1 MKQVLSQLHNIINE
15 LQDNN
20 LVKEAK
26 VLDQVFTKLADRR
39 APWTDD
45 RLREIRKHTKK
56 PSLVDISGDPNLS
69 VKDFSLGRPEDAII
83 QHSTAYQNLKD
94 RWLRARDAYVAGE
107 KMNFM
112 AHYNRPNNSINEN
125 QLDKRSN
132 ILRANWID
140 AEDDLEN
147 WYIGAF
153 AEVKAGKP
161 VPQIPKYIAEDITK
175 EVMNRKK
182 SKLQPL
188 IIEDI
193 TDEVRNRKKPVKSP
207 TKQTSP
213 IDKPEQRNAPSKPM
227 AKPVAKPSAPKPQP
241 VKKQELQ
248 EQVMPTQN
256 NLTKDQIYFKAQ
268 MHAVD
273 YEAKVKELGSKSKAY
288 NVMQSKVYNSD
299 KTEDKSIFE
308 EWLKLIDMDTKMVPE
323 KTPEYTYNPVNS
335 KYTPY
340 GPEFEASN
348 YYEEYKSKIDALG
361 SETKA
366 YNDMQA
372 KVYNADKTKGKKIYK
387 EWLKLVDSEST

>member
-26 VLDQVFTKLADRR
+26 VLDQVFTKLADRGKR
-39 APWTDD
+39 WNEVIENTQSTELIKEDGEPD
-45 RLREIRKHTKK
+45 
-56 PSLVDISGDPNLS
+56 LS
-69 VKDFSLGRPEDAII
+69 VRDFSLGRREDAII
-83 QHSTAYQNLKD
+83 QHSDAYRNLRDK
-94 RWLRARDAYVAGE
+94 WLRARDAYEAS
-107 KMNFM
+107 KALSFM
-112 AHYNRPNNSINEN
+112 GNRANPNKLYSTYGNELRQN
-125 QLDKRSN
+125 R
-132 ILRANWID
+132 LRAKWIA
-140 AEDDLEN
+140 AEDNLEN

-153 AEVKAGKP
+153 IQVKDGKP
-161 VPQIPKYIAEDITK
+161 VPQIEKLPIIDITK
-175 EVMNRKK
+175 EKMNR
-182 SKLQPL
+182 
-188 IIEDI
+188 
-193 TDEVRNRKKPVKSP
+193 NKPVVNP
-207 TKQTSP
+207 IRATSLETGTDSKP
-213 IDKPEQRNAPSKPM
+213 KAKPSIPKPEQQSAPSKPM

-241 VKKQELQ
+241 VKQQELQ
-248 EQVMPTQN
+248 EKVMPTQN

-299 KTEDKSIFE
+299 KTEDKSIFK

-323 KTPEYTYNPVNS
+323 KTPEYTYNPVDS

-366 YNDMQA
+366 YDDMQA